1 VIERLLRSSL
11 LLALLLAT
19 GCASNGPRRVPL
31 EELPADYRRAL
42 QAYREQDPRWPE
54 LREAARTDAALAVFL
69 ADNLAASMIEA
80 FAASRVGS
88 HTDPVSPFRR
98 AQNEL
103 VAMAPAS
110 TPVLVA
116 MVRAEDPV
124 LAHLGAET
132 LRMIGPS
139 SLGSALALL
148 DDEEPRVRRRGAEL
162 LGAADGPSGSELEI
176 LARLASLSA
185 EDEDWLVR
193 AQAVRG
199 IGERVEYLP
208 SAGAVLQA
216 LSRAAGDPES
226 LVAAEAARALGRVGE
241 LDAGPP
247 LIRLL
252 DRAVIDADLKLWRA
266 SQDALVQ
273 LAGGGPDR
281 DARQWRAWLQEAR
294 AARAGFGR

>member
-1 VIERLLRSSL
+1 MIERLLRSSL
-11 LLALLLAT
+11 LLALLLAS
-19 GCASNGPRRVPL
+19 GCTSNGPRRVPL
-31 EELPADYRRAL
+31 EELPDDYRRAL

-54 LREAARTDAALAVFL
+54 LRDAARADAALAAFL

-88 HTDPVSPFRR
+88 HADPVSPFRR

-103 VAMAPAS
+103 VALAPAS

-116 MVRAEDPV
+116 MVRAEDPI

-148 DDEEPRVRRRGAEL
+148 DDEQPRVRRRGAEL
-162 LGAADGPSGSELEI
+162 LGAAGGPSASELEI
-176 LARLASLSA
+176 LARLATLSA

-193 AQAVRG
+193 AQAVRA
-199 IGERVEYLP
+199 IGERVDYLP
-208 SAGAVLQA
+208 STGAVLQA

-226 LVAAEAARALGRVGE
+226 LVATEAAHALGRVGE
-241 LDAGPP
+241 LDAGAP

-252 DRAVIDADLKLWRA
+252 DRAVLDADLKLWRA

-273 LAGGGPDR
+273 LAGGGPER

-294 AARAGFGR
+294 AGRAGSGR